1 MKIVFHHEGI
11 LPVKKYG
18 GIERILY
25 WHMVELARRGHK
37 VVLIGHKKSEVA
49 HHGIEHIALEDNQK
63 DWLHLVPVDSD
74 IIHLQ
79 YNHIPDIDIP
89 TINTLHGNG
98 QIGEVF
104 SENTLFV
111 SKRHAEIHGSKE
123 FIHNAI
129 DLNEFPFQERKP
141 QSWENFMF
149 LAKGSWSVK
158 NLKHCVKACKNSK
171 KHLNIAGGKT
181 LWPSR
186 YIHNHG
192 LVDHEKKMEIFSKSD
207 AFLFPVRWPEPFGIA
222 MIEAMSQGLPVIG
235 SKFGSLP
242 ELINEEVGVLCDNY
256 SQLVEIISRDK
267 NTFNPKA
274 IRAYVENNFGVEKYT
289 DSYLQ
294 AYEKV
299 IAGEKLNNSKP
310 TFQLKE
316 KAETLLPF

>member
-25 WHMVELARRGHK
+25 WHMVELAIRGHK
-37 VVLIGHKKSEVA
+37 VVLIGHENSEVS
-49 HHGIEHIALEDNQK
+49 HHGIEHIALLENQK
-63 DWLHLVPVDSD
+63 DWEKLIPKDSD

-79 YNHIPDIDIP
+79 YNHIPNVDIP

-98 QIGEVF
+98 KIGETF

-111 SKRHAEIHGSKE
+111 SKRHANIHGSDQ

-129 DLNEFPFQERKP
+129 DLKEFPYIEKKSK
-141 QSWENFMF
+141 SWDNFMF

-158 NLKHCVKACKNSK
+158 NLKHCVKACKSAQ
-171 KHLNIAGGKT
+171 KHLHIAGGKS
-181 LWPSR
+181 LWPSK
-186 YIHNHG
+186 YIHNNG
-192 LVDHEKKMEIFSKSD
+192 LVGHDEKMEIFSKSD
-207 AFLFPVRWPEPFGIA
+207 AFLFPIRWPEPFGIA

-235 SKFGSLP
+235 SKYGSLP
-242 ELINEEVGVLCDNY
+242 ELINEEVGILCDNY
-256 SQLVEIISRDK
+256 DEFVEAIKRSENR
-267 NTFNPKA
+267 FNPQT
-274 IRAYVENNFGVEKYT
+274 IRSYVESKFSVKTYT
-289 DSYLQ
+289 DLYLQ

-299 IAGEKLNNSKP
+299 IAGEKLNKSRP
-310 TFQLKE
+310 TFNLAE